1 MSKAI
6 LYSFR
11 RCPYAMRAR
20 MAIASSGMQVILREV
35 SLRDKPPSLVDISP
49 KATVPVLLTA
59 DNRVIDES
67 LDIMLWALR
76 QSDPHAWLN
85 NINYA
90 LIKNN
95 DGPFKQWLDRYK
107 YADRYPEHTQQF
119 YREQGE
125 VTLLML
131 EQALA
136 DSTFLSGDT
145 VTLTDI
151 AIFPFIRQ
159 FVSVEQAWFESAPYP
174 KTRQWLDYLLA
185 SELFQITMHKY
196 APWNITDEEQA
207 VFPTSRTANAM
218 IRQ

>member
-1 MSKAI
+1 MMNKAI

-20 MAIASSGMQVILREV
+20 MAIASSGIHVILREV
-35 SLRDKPPSLVDISP
+35 SLRDKPQSLLDISS
-49 KATVPVLLTA
+49 KATVPVLLTP
-59 DNRVIDES
+59 DKMVIDES

-76 QSDPHAWLN
+76 QSDPNAWLN
-85 NINYA
+85 NINHA

-107 YADRYPEHTQQF
+107 YADRHPEQSQQF

-125 VTLLML
+125 QTLLML

-136 DSTFLSGDT
+136 DSAFLSGNT

-159 FVSVEQAWFESAPYP
+159 FVSVEQDWFEHAPYP
-174 KTRQWLDYLLA
+174 KIRQWLDFLLT
-185 SELFQITMHKY
+185 SELFQTTMHKY
-196 APWNITDEEQA
+196 SPWNMADEQQVLFPIAIA
-207 VFPTSRTANAM
+207 V
-218 IRQ
+218 

>member
-20 MAIASSGMQVILREV
+20 MAIASSGMQVILREI
-35 SLRDKPPSLVDISP
+35 SLRDKPQSLLDISS
-49 KATVPVLLTA
+49 KATVPVLLTPEEM
-59 DNRVIDES
+59 VIDES

-76 QSDPHAWLN
+76 QSDPSAWLN

-90 LIKNN
+90 LIENN

-107 YADRYPEHTQQF
+107 YADRYPEQSQQF
-119 YREQGE
+119 YRQQGE
-125 VTLLML
+125 QTLLML
-131 EQALA
+131 EHALA
-136 DSTFLSGDT
+136 DSAFLSGNT

-159 FVSVEQAWFESAPYP
+159 FVSVEQGWFEHASYP
-174 KTRQWLDYLLA
+174 NTRQWLDYLLA
-185 SELFQITMHKY
+185 SELFQKTMHKY
-196 APWNITDEEQA
+196 SPWKMADEEQT
-207 VFPTSRTANAM
+207 VFPITIAVHST
-218 IRQ
+218 Q

>member
-35 SLRDKPPSLVDISP
+35 SLRDKPQALLDISS
-49 KATVPVLLTA
+49 KATVPVLLTPEK
-59 DNRVIDES
+59 RVIDES

-76 QSDPHAWLN
+76 QSDPSAWLN

-90 LIKNN
+90 LIENN

-125 VTLLML
+125 QTLLIL
-131 EQALA
+131 EHALA
-136 DSTFLSGDT
+136 DSAFLSGNI

-159 FVSVEQAWFESAPYP
+159 FVSVEQGWFEHAPYP
-174 KTRQWLDYLLA
+174 NTRQWLDYLLT
-185 SELFQITMHKY
+185 SELFQKTMHKY
-196 APWNITDEEQA
+196 SPWKMADEEQT
-207 VFPTSRTANAM
+207 VFPITITVHST
-218 IRQ
+218 Q

>member
-20 MAIASSGMQVILREV
+20 MAIASSGMQVILREI
-35 SLRDKPPSLVDISP
+35 SLRDKPQSLLDISP
-49 KATVPVLLTA
+49 KATVPVLLTPEEK
-59 DNRVIDES
+59 VIDES

-76 QSDPHAWLN
+76 QSDPSAWLN

-90 LIKNN
+90 LIENN

-107 YADRYPEHTQQF
+107 YADRFPEQSQQF
-119 YREQGE
+119 YRQQGE
-125 VTLLML
+125 QTFLML
-131 EQALA
+131 EHALA
-136 DSTFLSGDT
+136 DSAFLSGNT

-159 FVSVEQAWFESAPYP
+159 FVSVEQGWFEHAPYP
-174 KTRQWLDYLLA
+174 NTRRWLDYFLA
-185 SELFQITMHKY
+185 SELFQKTMHKY
-196 APWNITDEEQA
+196 SPWKMADQEQA
-207 VFPTSRTANAM
+207 MFPTTSAVHAT
-218 IRQ
+218 Q

>member
-1 MSKAI
+1 MSKAV

-20 MAIASSGMQVILREV
+20 MAIASSGIQVILREI
-35 SLRDKPPSLVDISP
+35 SLRDKPQSLLDISP
-49 KATVPVLLTA
+49 KATVPVLLTPEKI
-59 DNRVIDES
+59 VIDES
-67 LDIMLWALR
+67 LDIMLWALQ
-76 QSDPHAWLN
+76 QSDPNTWLN

-107 YADRYPEHTQQF
+107 YADRYPEYSQQF

-125 VTLLML
+125 QTLLML

-136 DSTFLSGDT
+136 DSAFLSGDT

-159 FVSVEQAWFESAPYP
+159 FISVEQGWFEHAPYP
-174 KTRQWLDYLLA
+174 NTSRWLDFLLA
-185 SELFQITMHKY
+185 SELFQKTMHKY
-196 APWNITDEEQA
+196 SPWKMTDAEQV
-207 VFPTSRTANAM
+207 VFPINISVHVT
-218 IRQ
+218 Q

>member
-1 MSKAI
+1 MNKAI

-20 MAIASSGMQVILREV
+20 MAIASSGIQVILREI
-35 SLRDKPPSLVDISP
+35 SLRDKPQSLRDISA

-59 DNRVIDES
+59 EEKVIDES
-67 LDIMLWALR
+67 LDIMMWALR
-76 QSDPHAWLN
+76 QSDPNAWLS

-90 LIKNN
+90 LIENN

-107 YADRYPEHTQQF
+107 YADRYPEQSQQF
-119 YREQGE
+119 YRQQGE
-125 VTLLML
+125 QTLLML
-131 EQALA
+131 EQTLV
-136 DSTFLSGDT
+136 DSAFLSGNN

-159 FVSVEQAWFESAPYP
+159 FVSVEQGWFEQAPYP

-185 SELFQITMHKY
+185 TELFQLTMYKY
-196 APWNITDEEQA
+196 SPWNMTDPQQP
-207 VFPTSRTANAM
+207 VFPMSVTVN
-218 IRQ
+218 

>member
-20 MAIASSGMQVILREV
+20 MAIASSGMQVILREI
-35 SLRDKPPSLVDISP
+35 SLRDKPQSLLDISS
-49 KATVPVLLTA
+49 KATVPVLLTPEEM
-59 DNRVIDES
+59 VIDES

-76 QSDPHAWLN
+76 QSDPSAWLN

-90 LIKNN
+90 LIENN

-107 YADRYPEHTQQF
+107 YADRYPEQSQQF
-119 YREQGE
+119 YRQQGE
-125 VTLLML
+125 QTLLML
-131 EQALA
+131 EHALA
-136 DSTFLSGDT
+136 DSAFLSGNT

-159 FVSVEQAWFESAPYP
+159 FVSVEQGWFEHTPYP
-174 KTRQWLDYLLA
+174 NTRQWLDYLLA
-185 SELFQITMHKY
+185 SELFQTTMHKY
-196 APWNITDEEQA
+196 SPWKMADEEQA
-207 VFPTSRTANAM
+207 MFPITSAVHST
-218 IRQ
+218 Q

>member
-20 MAIASSGMQVILREV
+20 MAIASSGMQVILREI
-35 SLRDKPPSLVDISP
+35 SLRDKPQSLLDISS
-49 KATVPVLLTA
+49 KATVPVLLTPER
-59 DNRVIDES
+59 RVIDES

-76 QSDPHAWLN
+76 QSDPSAWLN

-90 LIKNN
+90 LIENN

-107 YADRYPEHTQQF
+107 YADRYPEQSQQF
-119 YREQGE
+119 YRQQGE
-125 VTLLML
+125 QTLLML
-131 EQALA
+131 EHALA
-136 DSTFLSGDT
+136 DSAFLSGNT

-159 FVSVEQAWFESAPYP
+159 FVSVEQGWFENAPYP
-174 KTRQWLDYLLA
+174 NTRQWLDYLLT
-185 SELFQITMHKY
+185 SELFQKTMHKY
-196 APWNITDEEQA
+196 LPWKMDDEEQA
-207 VFPTSRTANAM
+207 LFPITIAVHST
-218 IRQ
+218 Q

>member
-1 MSKAI
+1 MISKAI

-20 MAIASSGMQVILREV
+20 MAIASSGMQVLLREV
-35 SLRDKPPSLVDISP
+35 SLRDKPQSLVDISS
-49 KATVPVLLTA
+49 KATVPVLLTT

-76 QSDPHAWLN
+76 QSDPDTWLT

-125 VTLLML
+125 QTLLML
-131 EQALA
+131 EQTLA
-136 DSTFLSGDT
+136 DSAFLAGKT
-145 VTLTDI
+145 ATLTDI

-159 FVSVEQAWFESAPYP
+159 
-174 KTRQWLDYLLA
+174 
-185 SELFQITMHKY
+185 LFQTTMQKY
-196 APWNITDEEQA
+196 SPWHIEDEEQV
-207 VFPTSRTANAM
+207 VFPRNIAANTS
-218 IRQ
+218 

>member
-1 MSKAI
+1 MPKAI

-20 MAIASSGMQVILREV
+20 MAIVSSGLQVILREI
-35 SLRDKPPSLVDISP
+35 SLRDKPQSLLDISS
-49 KATVPVLLTA
+49 KATVPVLLTPEEK
-59 DNRVIDES
+59 VIDES

-76 QSDPHAWLN
+76 QADPSAWLR

-95 DGPFKQWLDRYK
+95 DGPFKQWLDCYK
-107 YADRYPEHTQQF
+107 YADRYPEQSQQF

-125 VTLLML
+125 RTLLML

-136 DSTFLSGDT
+136 DAAFLSGDT
-145 VTLTDI
+145 VTMTDI

-159 FVSVEQAWFESAPYP
+159 FVSVEQGWFEQAPYP
-174 KTRQWLDYLLA
+174 KTRQWLNYLLT
-185 SELFQITMHKY
+185 SELFQLTMHKY
-196 APWNITDEEQA
+196 LPWNMENEEQA
-207 VFPTSRTANAM
+207 LFPINIATNSRH
-218 IRQ
+218 

>member
-20 MAIASSGMQVILREV
+20 MAIASSGMQVILREI
-35 SLRDKPPSLVDISP
+35 SLRDKPQSLLDISS
-49 KATVPVLLTA
+49 KATVPVLLTPEEM
-59 DNRVIDES
+59 VIDES

-76 QSDPHAWLN
+76 QSDPSAWLN

-90 LIKNN
+90 LIENN

-107 YADRYPEHTQQF
+107 YADRYPEQSQQF
-119 YREQGE
+119 YRQQGE
-125 VTLLML
+125 QTLLML
-131 EQALA
+131 EHALA
-136 DSTFLSGDT
+136 DSAFLSGNT

-159 FVSVEQAWFESAPYP
+159 FVSVEQGWFEHASYP
-174 KTRQWLDYLLA
+174 NTRQWLDYLLA
-185 SELFQITMHKY
+185 SELFQKTMHKY
-196 APWNITDEEQA
+196 SPWKMADEEQT
-207 VFPTSRTANAM
+207 VFPITITVHST
-218 IRQ
+218 Q

>member
-1 MSKAI
+1 MTKAI

-35 SLRDKPPSLVDISP
+35 SLRDKPQSLLDISP
-49 KATVPVLLTA
+49 KATVPVLLTPEKI
-59 DNRVIDES
+59 VIDES

-76 QSDPHAWLN
+76 QSDPNAWLN

-95 DGPFKQWLDRYK
+95 DGPFKYWLDRYK
-107 YADRYPEHTQQF
+107 YADRYPEQTQQF

-125 VTLLML
+125 QTLLML

-136 DSTFLSGDT
+136 DATFLSCET
-145 VTLTDI
+145 ITLTDI

-159 FVSVEQAWFESAPYP
+159 FVSVEQDWFEQAPYP
-174 KTRQWLDYLLA
+174 KTKQWLHDLLT
-185 SELFQITMHKY
+185 SELFQLTMLKY
-196 APWNITDEEQA
+196 LPWKITDEEQTL
-207 VFPTSRTANAM
+207 FPIKRAINPM
-218 IRQ
+218 H

>member
-1 MSKAI
+1 
-6 LYSFR
+6 
-11 RCPYAMRAR
+11 

>member
-20 MAIASSGMQVILREV
+20 MAIASSGMQVILREI
-35 SLRDKPPSLVDISP
+35 SLRDKPQSLLDISS
-49 KATVPVLLTA
+49 KATVPVLLTPEEM
-59 DNRVIDES
+59 VIDES

-76 QSDPHAWLN
+76 QSDPSAWLN

-90 LIKNN
+90 LIENN

-107 YADRYPEHTQQF
+107 YADRYPEQSQQF
-119 YREQGE
+119 YRQQGE
-125 VTLLML
+125 QTLLML
-131 EQALA
+131 EHALA
-136 DSTFLSGDT
+136 DSAFLSGNT

-159 FVSVEQAWFESAPYP
+159 FVSVEQGWFEHAPYP
-174 KTRQWLDYLLA
+174 NTRQWLDYLLA
-185 SELFQITMHKY
+185 SELFQTTMHKY
-196 APWNITDEEQA
+196 SPWKMADEEQA
-207 VFPTSRTANAM
+207 MFPITSAVHST
-218 IRQ
+218 Q

>member
-20 MAIASSGMQVILREV
+20 MAIASSGMQVILREI
-35 SLRDKPPSLVDISP
+35 SLRDKPQSLLDISP

-59 DNRVIDES
+59 EKMVIEES

-76 QSDPHAWLN
+76 QSDPNAWLN

-90 LIKNN
+90 LIENN

-107 YADRYPEHTQQF
+107 YADRFPEQSQQF
-119 YREQGE
+119 YRQQGE
-125 VTLLML
+125 QTLLRL
-131 EQALA
+131 EHILV
-136 DSTFLSGDT
+136 DSAFLSGNTAT
-145 VTLTDI
+145 VTDI

-159 FVSVEQAWFESAPYP
+159 FVSVEQGWFEQAPYP
-174 KTRQWLDYLLA
+174 KLKQWLNFFLA
-185 SELFQITMHKY
+185 SELFQKTMYKFT
-196 APWNITDEEQA
+196 PWKMADEEQV
-207 VFPTSRTANAM
+207 VFPMTTSVRAT
-218 IRQ
+218 Q

>member
-20 MAIASSGMQVILREV
+20 MAIASSGMQVILREI
-35 SLRDKPPSLVDISP
+35 SLRDKPQSLLDISS
-49 KATVPVLLTA
+49 KATVPVLLTPEEM
-59 DNRVIDES
+59 VIDES

-76 QSDPHAWLN
+76 QSDPSAWLN

-90 LIKNN
+90 LIENN

-107 YADRYPEHTQQF
+107 YADRYPEQSQQF
-119 YREQGE
+119 YRQQGE
-125 VTLLML
+125 QTLLML
-131 EQALA
+131 EHALA
-136 DSTFLSGDT
+136 DSAFLSGNT

-159 FVSVEQAWFESAPYP
+159 FVSVEQGWFEHASYP
-174 KTRQWLDYLLA
+174 NTRQWLDYLLA
-185 SELFQITMHKY
+185 SELFQKTMHKY
-196 APWNITDEEQA
+196 SPWKMADKEQT
-207 VFPTSRTANAM
+207 VFPITITVHST
-218 IRQ
+218 Q

>member
-20 MAIASSGMQVILREV
+20 MAIASSGMQVILREI
-35 SLRDKPPSLVDISP
+35 SLRDKPQSLLDISP

-59 DNRVIDES
+59 EKMVIEES

-76 QSDPHAWLN
+76 QSDPNAWLN

-90 LIKNN
+90 LIENN

-107 YADRYPEHTQQF
+107 YADRFPEQSQQF
-119 YREQGE
+119 YRQQGE
-125 VTLLML
+125 QTLLRL
-131 EQALA
+131 EHILV
-136 DSTFLSGDT
+136 DSAFLSGNTAT
-145 VTLTDI
+145 VTDI

-159 FVSVEQAWFESAPYP
+159 FVSVEQGWFEQAPYP
-174 KTRQWLDYLLA
+174 KLKQWLNFFLT
-185 SELFQITMHKY
+185 SELFQTTMYKY
-196 APWNITDEEQA
+196 KPWKMADDEQT
-207 VFPTSRTANAM
+207 VFPMTTSVRAT
-218 IRQ
+218 Q